1 MTDQASQSR
10 KILVTS
16 ALPYANGSIHLGHLL
31 EYIQTDIWVRFQKA
45 RGHQCTY
52 VCADDAHGTAIMLR
66 AEKEGL
72 TSEQQIANVK
82 EEHEADFAG
91 FQVNFDNFHSTHSE
105 ENRQLSEE
113 IYKACRDKGHI
124 AVRKIKQ
131 LFDPVKEL
139 FLADR
144 YVKGQCPKCNA
155 EDQYGDNC
163 ESCGATY
170 TPAELIKPFS
180 TISGTTPVEKESE
193 HYFFKLPDF
202 QEFLQ
207 DWTRSGT
214 LQEEVANKLAEWL
227 ESGLKEWDI
236 SRDAPYFGFEIP
248 DAPGKYFYV
257 WLDAPIGY
265 MASFKNLCDS
275 EEGKAR
281 GLNFDEYW
289 KPGPNGENETEVYHF
304 IGKDIIN
311 FHALFWPAMLT
322 AADYRTPTA
331 VNAHGFVTV
340 NGEKMS
346 KSRGT
351 FIKGRTFL
359 NHLDPT
365 YLRYYF
371 AAKLSNKVDDFD
383 LNLEDFVQR
392 VNSDLVNK
400 LVNIA
405 SRTGN
410 FVFKAGGKL
419 SSNCVEIDMVQ
430 HFIDQGDVIAELY
443 ENREFSKAMKEIM
456 TLADRANEYI
466 QEKAPWAMNKEE
478 GRQQEVVEVCSVAL
492 NLFRQLITY
501 LAPVLP
507 DIAEKT
513 QEFLNLDTLNWDART
528 NILLDHEINKFKP
541 MLGRAELKSV
551 EAILEETK
559 DDLRKEAILNG
570 EAPAE
575 EVTAEATP
583 QAEEKKLSNK
593 ERRKLE
599 KERRAAEQL
608 ANAPKLR
615 EDGNEVIADEIQFED
630 FAKVDLRIAKIIKAD
645 HVEGADKLLQLTLDI
660 GDGETRNVFS
670 GIKAAYQP
678 EDLEGKLTIVV
689 ANLAPRKM
697 KFGMSEGMVLA
708 AGPGG
713 SDLWILEPH
722 DGAQPGM
729 RVL

>member
-1 MTDQASQSR
+1 MTDQDTSGRAAEQR

-66 AEKEGL
+66 AEKEGI
-72 TSEQQIANVK
+72 SPEEQIARVK
-82 EEHEADFAG
+82 AEHEADFAE
-91 FQVNFDNFHSTHSE
+91 FQIAFDNFHSTHSE
-105 ENRQLSEE
+105 ENRQLSAE

-124 AVRKIKQ
+124 NVRKITQ
-131 LFDPVKEL
+131 LYDPKKEL

-144 YVKGQCPKCNA
+144 YVKGECPKCGA
-155 EDQYGDNC
+155 ADQYGDNC

-170 TPAELIKPFS
+170 TPAELKNPFS
-180 TISGTTPVEKESE
+180 TISGATPVEKESE

-202 QEFLQ
+202 EAFLK

-214 LQEEVANKLAEWL
+214 LQDEVANKLSEWL
-227 ESGLKEWDI
+227 DSGLQEWDI

-265 MASFKNLCDS
+265 MASFKNLCERRDD
-275 EEGKAR
+275 
-281 GLNFDEYW
+281 LDFDEYW
-289 KPGPNGENETEVYHF
+289 KPGPDGKNSTEVYHF

-311 FHALFWPAMLT
+311 FHALFWPSMLT
-322 AADYRTPTA
+322 AAEYRTPTA

-340 NGEKMS
+340 NGAKMS

-351 FIKGRTFL
+351 FIKARTFL
-359 NHLDPT
+359 NHLNPT

-371 AAKLSNKVDDFD
+371 AAKLGASVDDFD

-392 VNSDLVNK
+392 VNTDLVNK

-405 SRTGN
+405 SRTAN
-410 FVFKAGGKL
+410 FVKKAGGKL
-419 SSNCVEIDMVQ
+419 SDHCVEQDMVQ
-430 HFIDQGDVIAELY
+430 SFIDRGDLIAELY
-443 ENREFSKAMKEIM
+443 EQREFGKAMKEIM

-466 QEKAPWAMNKEE
+466 QAKQPWAMNKEE
-478 GRQQEVVEVCSVAL
+478 GREQEVLEVCSVAI
-492 NLFRQLITY
+492 NLFRQLVTY

-507 DIAEKT
+507 EIADKT
-513 QEFLNLDTLNWDART
+513 RDFLNLESLDWDARRQ
-528 NILLDHEINKFKP
+528 ILLGHEINKFKP
-541 MLGRAELKSV
+541 MLGRAEMDKVS
-551 EAILEETK
+551 AILEETK
-559 DDLRKEAILNG
+559 DELAKENG
-570 EAPAE
+570 ETPAKTE
-575 EVTAEATP
+575 TKAA
-583 QAEEKKLSNK
+583 EKKPATKEKKAKNK
-593 ERRKLE
+593 GPGGSQKG
-599 KERRAAEQL
+599 KE
-608 ANAPKLR
+608 LR
-615 EDGNEVIADEIQFED
+615 EDGNEVVAPEIQFDD
-630 FAKVDLRIAKIIKAD
+630 FAKVDLRVAKIVNAQ

-660 GDGETRNVFS
+660 GNGDVRNVFS
-670 GIKAAYQP
+670 GIKTAYAP
-678 EDLEGKLTIVV
+678 EDLIGSLTVMI

-713 SDLWILEPH
+713 KDIWLLEP
-722 DGAQPGM
+722 DEGAQPGM
-729 RVL
+729 RIL